1 MKVEQVLELVKAVS
15 DSELT
20 EFKYEED
27 GVKLSLKKT
36 SDRIVQ
42 VQAPAAPAAAPVI
55 APAVMPAAAP
65 VSAPV
70 SAPAGAEAPAAASA
84 EGEIKGNV
92 VKSPLVGTFY
102 AAPAEDADPFVKVG
116 DSVKE
121 GQVLAIVEAMKL
133 MNEIESDF
141 TGTVTEILVE
151 NGQAVEYGQPLFV
164 IS

>member
-1 MKVEQVLELVKAVS
+1 MKKYNVTVNGTMYEVEIEEVTGAETVAEKPAAPAPVVKA
-15 DSELT
+15 
-20 EFKYEED
+20 
-27 GVKLSLKKT
+27 
-36 SDRIVQ
+36 
-42 VQAPAAPAAAPVI
+42 APAAPKAAPK
-55 APAVMPAAAP
+55 PAAPKA
-65 VSAPV
+65 S
-70 SAPAGAEAPAAASA
+70 GAVKVEAPM
-84 EGEIKGNV
+84 N
-92 VKSPLVGTFY
+92 GTITKVL
-102 AAPAEDADPFVKVG
+102 VKVG